1 MQRVEVAEAHAEH
14 REVSANRAV
23 QDGHEEE
30 RKAQRAAATG
40 AQHPEEVGERRKVGV
55 EWRPRDEDGPLAPH
69 DCDRGDEAHE
79 RRDAVPAA
87 GIELRALG
95 ACAHSRVRLSRRS
108 TAAVCPQSASPCRR
122 LSHCVLRDALTHK
135 RLVHPSCALLA
146 RESIFSRVFSLTR
159 PRRFA
164 QLRAIGGGCRRAC
177 DGDGAV
183 SARGIAGT
191 WKCGDGDGRLRAAA

>member
-30 RKAQRAAATG
+30 RKAQRAATTG

-79 RRDAVPAA
+79 RRDAVPTA
-87 GIELRALG
+87 GIELCALG
-95 ACAHSRVRLSRRS
+95 ACARSRVRLSRRS
-108 TAAVCPQSASPCRR
+108 TAAVCPQSASALP
-122 LSHCVLRDALTHK
+122 SPQPLR
-135 RLVHPSCALLA
+135 
-146 RESIFSRVFSLTR
+146 
-159 PRRFA
+159 
-164 QLRAIGGGCRRAC
+164 
-177 DGDGAV
+177 
-183 SARGIAGT
+183 SARCPDAQTARTSLVLSLIHI
-191 WKCGDGDGRLRAAA
+191 

>member
-30 RKAQRAAATG
+30 RKAQRAATTG

-87 GIELRALG
+87 GIELCALG
-95 ACAHSRVRLSRRS
+95 ACARSRVRLSRRS
-108 TAAVCPQSASPCRR
+108 TAAVCPQSPN
-122 LSHCVLRDALTHK
+122 
-135 RLVHPSCALLA
+135 PSVPAPQPPMSAYLPPMTY
-146 RESIFSRVFSLTR
+146 E
-159 PRRFA
+159 
-164 QLRAIGGGCRRAC
+164 GMH
-177 DGDGAV
+177 V
-183 SARGIAGT
+183 SAPGT
-191 WKCGDGDGRLRAAA
+191 FV